1 MVAYRK
7 REVDLGEGTET
18 LYVFAPPWQMLSDV
32 FAVDVRRHGQEL
44 RSSIQEVLDYEYD
57 SAFFNGSVYGFSVY
71 RDVTVIDRV
80 DDETATVLAE
90 VDTQRLQSLVGAY
103 LTDTGAD
110 IERAEWE
117 EDWNAERV
125 K

>member
-1 MVAYRK
+1 M
-7 REVDLGEGTET
+7 
-18 LYVFAPPWQMLSDV
+18 
-32 FAVDVRRHGQEL
+32 
-44 RSSIQEVLDYEYD
+44 
-57 SAFFNGSVYGFSVY
+57 YGFSVY

-103 LTDTGAD
+103 LTDNGAD

>member
-57 SAFFNGSVYGFSVY
+57 SVFFNGSVYGFSVY

-103 LTDTGAD
+103 LTDNGAD

>member
-103 LTDTGAD
+103 LTDNGAD